1 MTGQWDESND
11 LNLKFVGKYEI
22 RTANYWFKIRWMK
35 IRDIEMTL
43 KSYQGADVFCINMLK
58 GYLTYYQYTQF
69 LWLQRCG
76 QWKMSSASHLQ
87 R

>member
-43 KSYQGADVFCINMLK
+43 KSYQGLCILHKYAERVFNILPVHPVSMVTALRAVEK
-58 GYLTYYQYTQF
+58 VL
-69 LWLQRCG
+69 R
-76 QWKMSSASHLQ
+76 
-87 R
+87 